1 RPMAM
6 QRVEIELPESVYRQ
20 LARISE
26 ETAQPI
32 AALAAQSVI
41 SNLPPSMEDASPE
54 LRAELLKLQILAT
67 EDLLR
72 VAQSEVGPTD
82 HVRQVELLEKHED
95 GQLTE
100 PERQE
105 LSTLRQSADR
115 LMLRKAYAWSIL
127 RWRGQSVPS
136 LQALTISQ

>member
-1 RPMAM
+1 MAV

-20 LARISE
+20 LARIAE

-32 AALAAQSVI
+32 ATLAAQSVI
-41 SNLPPSMEDASPE
+41 SNLPPSVEDASPE
-54 LRAELLKLQILAT
+54 LRAELLKLQTLAI
-67 EDLLR
+67 EDLLS
-72 VAQSEVGPTD
+72 VAQSEVSPAE
-82 HVRQVELLEKHED
+82 HVRQVELLGKHED

-100 PERQE
+100 SERQE
-105 LSTLRQSADR
+105 LSTLRQSAER

-136 LQALTISQ
+136 LQELPIPQ

>member
-1 RPMAM
+1 M
-6 QRVEIELPESVYRQ
+6 QHVEIELPESVYRQ
-20 LARISE
+20 LAQIAE

-32 AALAAQSVI
+32 ATLAAQSVI
-41 SNLPPSMEDASPE
+41 SNLPPSAEDASPE
-54 LRAELLKLQILAT
+54 LRAELLTPQTLAT

-72 VAQSEVGPTD
+72 VAQSEVSPAD
-82 HVRQVELLEKHED
+82 HGRQVELLEKHED

-100 PERQE
+100 SERQE
-105 LSTLRQSADR
+105 LSTLRQAADR

-136 LQALTISQ
+136 LQELPIPQ

>member
-1 RPMAM
+1 MAM

-20 LARISE
+20 LAQIAK

-32 AALAAQSVI
+32 ATLAAQSVI
-41 SNLPPSMEDASPE
+41 SNLPPSVEDASPE
-54 LRAELLKLQILAT
+54 LRADLLRLQTLAT

-72 VAQSEVGPTD
+72 AAQSEVGPAD
-82 HVRQVELLEKHED
+82 RVRQVELLEKHED

-100 PERQE
+100 SERQE

-136 LQALTISQ
+136 LEELPIPK

>member
-1 RPMAM
+1 MR
-6 QRVEIELPESVYRQ
+6 RVEIELPEPVYRQ
-20 LARISE
+20 LARIAE

-32 AALAAQSVI
+32 ALLAAQSVI
-41 SNLPPSMEDASPE
+41 SNLPPSVEDALPE
-54 LRAELLKLQILAT
+54 LRADLLALQTLAT

-72 VAQSEVGPTD
+72 VAQSEVGPAE

-105 LSTLRQSADR
+105 LSALRQAADR
-115 LMLRKAYAWSIL
+115 LMLRKAYAWSML
-127 RWRGQSVPS
+127 RWRGQRVPS
-136 LQALTISQ
+136 LQELPIPQ